1 MSTLYSIRACLPPM
15 NDGSEAPLFALGAAS
30 LTSGLRTGSRAQSRI
45 ERGKGRSPK
54 IDGSASFLFPP
65 PPLAE
70 NEGEAEAEAFLSE
83 GRRGRRFVARESNVL
98 FSSSPSLTLFFSPP
112 PYLGDKVTEAK
123 EKEEE
128 EEEES
133 LGVPGDFLTR
143 RGRAAKGRRP
153 CRQSFDKRS
162 RTFYLRPSLHS
173 SFSSPLMSPKPLH
186 IVFFSTEN
194 RVHSNHTHNGT
205 ALA

>member
-1 MSTLYSIRACLPPM
+1 MGLNLGSGEGEGEESENCRQCLLPFP
-15 NDGSEAPLFALGAAS
+15 
-30 LTSGLRTGSRAQSRI
+30 
-45 ERGKGRSPK
+45 
-54 IDGSASFLFPP
+54 PP

-70 NEGEAEAEAFLSE
+70 NEAEAEAASLSE
-83 GRRGRRFVARESNVL
+83 GRKGRRFVARESNVL

-143 RGRAAKGRRP
+143 RGRGAKGRRP

-162 RTFYLRPSLHS
+162 RAFYLRPSLRS
-173 SFSSPLMSPKPLH
+173 SFLSLLMSPKPLH
-186 IVFFSTEN
+186 KVFFRTRKQSPLN
-194 RVHSNHTHNGT
+194 PHTHNDA